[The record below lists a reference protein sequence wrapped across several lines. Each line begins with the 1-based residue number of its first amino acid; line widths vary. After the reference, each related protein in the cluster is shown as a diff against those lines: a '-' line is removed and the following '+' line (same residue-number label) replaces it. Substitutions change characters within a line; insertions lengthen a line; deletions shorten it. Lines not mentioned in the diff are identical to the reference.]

1 MRSGSRLGIVLVRV
15 TRSVAFLTVS
25 AYERRLAAGTGGRGR
40 LEEHGSLGGGPVV
53 AVPPGAGQAKGGA
66 EDRGGGGAFLL
77 EIGGGCV
84 NDSTIPWIGTGVTPT
99 IGGSLGMRPCSFSS
113 TLE

>member
-40 LEEHGSLGGGPVV
+40 LEERGGLGGGPVV
-53 AVPPGAGQAKGGA
+53 AVPPGAGRAEGGA
-66 EDRGGGGAFLL
+66 EGQGGGGAFLP

-84 NDSTIPWIGTGVTPT
+84 DDSAVPWDRTRVTPT
-99 IGGSLGMRPCSFSS
+99 IGESLGARPFS
-113 TLE
+113 TEDR